1 MQDNKYKYL
10 AKNTMLFTL
19 SSFGSKLLVF
29 FLVPLYTAVL
39 TTEAYGTADLIT
51 TTSGLLIFVA
61 TVSIENAVMRF
72 AIDSE
77 QERFGVL
84 RFGIKVVFIGSSIA
98 GLLILLFAIINPIK
112 WDMCYYLFLYLMVF
126 TIPINSV
133 FSNYLRAID
142 KVYAVAVNGIV
153 ITATTIMSN
162 LLLLLVLRIG
172 IYGYLIS
179 IVLSHIVGAIYCL
192 TVIYKYDRSSLTQQI
207 DKQKGKRMIKYSFPL
222 VFNGLAWWVN
232 SSLDRYGIV
241 YFYGAS
247 LNGLYAV
254 ATKIPTILNV
264 VNQIFISAWNI
275 SAIKEYDREDKS
287 GFFSGMY
294 AAYNFVLLSGC
305 SVLIMLNI
313 PLARILFANEF
324 FDAWKYSSILVISTV
339 FSALSS
345 FVGSIFSAV
354 KNSRIFAVSTVIA
367 AIINAALNL
376 LLIPSFGAI
385 GAAIATA
392 ISFMIVWLI
401 RYICAQKYLK
411 LNNSLLRDIIGYLC
425 IITQAIIEH
434 LDGHGYLIQVCL
446 FVLICVLYRKE
457 IVSVKS
463 IFKKTINKYVRS

>member
-1 MQDNKYKYL
+1 MSDNKYKYL
-10 AKNTMLFTL
+10 AKNTLLFTL
-19 SSFGSKLLVF
+19 SSFGSKLLTF

-39 TTEAYGTADLIT
+39 TTEEYGTADLIT
-51 TTSGLLIFVA
+51 TTSNLFIFAA
-61 TVSIENAVMRF
+61 TVCIADAVMRF
-72 AIDSE
+72 AIESE

-98 GLLILLFAIINPIK
+98 GLIILLFSIINPIK
-112 WDMCYYLFLYLMVF
+112 WDMYYYLFLYLIIF
-126 TIPINSV
+126 TTPINSV

-142 KVYAVAVNGIV
+142 NVYAVAVNGIV

-162 LLLLLVLRIG
+162 LLLLLMLKIG

-179 IVLSHIVGAIYCL
+179 IVISHVVGAIYCL

-207 DKQKGKRMIKYSFPL
+207 DKQKGSRMIKYSFPL

-232 SSLDRYGIV
+232 GSLDRYGIV
-241 YFYGAS
+241 FFYGAS

-275 SAIKEYDREDKS
+275 SAIKEYDGEDKS
-287 GFFSGMY
+287 GFFRGMY
-294 AAYNFVLLSGC
+294 ASYNFVLLSGC
-305 SVLIMLNI
+305 SILIMLNI
-313 PLARILFANEF
+313 PLARILFSNEF

-367 AIINAALNL
+367 AIINAGLNL
-376 LLIPSFGAI
+376 LLIPLLGAI

-392 ISFMIVWLI
+392 FSFMIVWLI
-401 RYICAQKYLK
+401 RYICAQKYIK
-411 LNNSLLRDIIGYLC
+411 LNSGLLRDIIGYLC
-425 IITQAIIEH
+425 IIAQAIVEHIE
-434 LDGHGYLIQVCL
+434 GHGYPVQGCL
-446 FVLICVLYRKE
+446 FALICVLYRNE
-457 IVSVKS
+457 IGSVIS
-463 IFKKTINKYVRS
+463 VFKKTFNKYFHS